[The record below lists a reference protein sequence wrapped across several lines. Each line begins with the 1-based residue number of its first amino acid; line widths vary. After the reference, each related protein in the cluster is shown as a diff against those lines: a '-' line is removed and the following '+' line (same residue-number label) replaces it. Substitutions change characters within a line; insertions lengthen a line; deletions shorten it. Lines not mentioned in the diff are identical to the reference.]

1 MARVSF
7 SQYNMWSSCPQQF
20 KLNYIDKL
28 GESSGNIHTI
38 FGTAMHETIQHFLDV
53 MYNVTKKQAME
64 IDLDILLKDKLVEE
78 FKKEKAK
85 QGEIF
90 IKIDLKPPYPDT
102 PEDWEDKIESAF
114 NGYQEE

>member
-1 MARVSF
+1 
-7 SQYNMWSSCPQQF
+7 MWSSCPQQY

-53 MYNVTKKQAME
+53 MYNVTKKQALE

-78 FKKEKAK
+78 FKKEQSFDLRSDPMDPASIHLSASSF
-85 QGEIF
+85 GEGS
-90 IKIDLKPPYPDT
+90 DSTHSSLP
-102 PEDWEDKIESAF
+102 AF
-114 NGYQEE
+114 SLSLLLFP